1 MEVHMA
7 DEIQSGE
14 YITFVQDG
22 GTPVTIVHFG
32 GVFVRVI
39 SYGGKLVTCVQSGG
53 TPISVDIEA
62 ELPEDV
68 KEEIGY

>member
-1 MEVHMA
+1 MVE
-7 DEIQSGE
+7 EILSGE

-22 GTPVTIVHFG
+22 GTPVTIVHNG
-32 GVFVRVI
+32 GVFVRVT
-39 SYGGKLVTCVQSGG
+39 SFGGKQVTCVQSGG

-62 ELPEDV
+62 ELPDDV